1 MIFEYINKAQ
11 HMEIFNKLR
20 KEWITTLKI
29 LKSLSTQTLY
39 FLIEPDDDSKF
50 FDIIDSFRGC
60 LEGTQ
65 FSDFQIL
72 AIEYLIEYKNQNKLK
87 LKIKTEP
94 YTPNTGTFPWPEPIK
109 PYTKPNTSPDNPYG
123 PLGPVVTYSTSTL
136 LDSE

>member
-20 KEWITTLKI
+20 KEWIATLKI

-50 FDIIDSFRGC
+50 FDIIDSFRSC

-109 PYTKPNTSPDNPYG
+109 PYTKPNASPDNPYG

>member
-1 MIFEYINKAQ
+1 MIFEYINKSK

-50 FDIIDSFRGC
+50 FDIIDSFRSC

-72 AIEYLIEYKNQNKLK
+72 AIEYLIEYKKQNKLT

-136 LDSE
+136 